1 MGCREAGPLA
11 DPDAVRLESFEHAA
25 GSLLAI
31 AILADTGQQ
40 PAADPE
46 AADIEVVPLDVLFP
60 DGGYNYSR
68 PSSR

>member
-1 MGCREAGPLA
+1 M
-11 DPDAVRLESFEHAA
+11 RLESFEHAA